1 MSIDTAE
8 NLKKPAKIV
17 LDTNIIIS
25 GIGFHGNPRKI
36 LDSVLEG
43 EIDSVI
49 SPILLAELEDV
60 VAKKFPK
67 LKDDLDLI
75 NKKIK
80 KKFKIVKPTESLAI
94 VRDDDD
100 NRVLEAAVEG
110 KCDYIVT
117 GDRDLLDL
125 KEYKK
130 IKIVK
135 PGEFLKLI
143 EINGK

>member
-1 MSIDTAE
+1 MNIDTVE
-8 NLKKPAKIV
+8 NPRSPAKVV
-17 LDTNIIIS
+17 LDTNTIIS
-25 GIGFHGNPRKI
+25 GIGFRGNPRKI
-36 LDSVLEG
+36 LDLALEG
-43 EIDSVI
+43 DVKPVI

-60 VAKKFPK
+60 VTKKFPK
-67 LKDDLDLI
+67 LKGDLDLI

-80 KKFKIVKPTESLAI
+80 KKFDIVKPAKSLDV

-117 GDRDLLDL
+117 GDRDLLDF
-125 KEYKK
+125 KKYKK

-135 PGEFLKLI
+135 PADFLKLF
-143 EINGK
+143 ETEN